1 MKIWL
6 MIGIIFFVLALMKL
20 YIFNVLRHTFM
31 FSEHKI
37 VLALLLFGLYAT
49 ELAFFFLAKD
59 KGFDHTTYI
68 ALSSSVILAYSLF
81 VACLVGDMSLR
92 AGRFVL
98 HTLDS
103 SVKPKVESTK
113 DSHRDFT
120 RDSTL
125 EAGTE
130 SMKAE
135 STRIKSISV
144 ESSPT
149 IDAQDTREKQDTHIQ
164 VQPILET
171 RLDSSIESKVHSVLD
186 SNRRRFLKIMFDLG
200 IIALFFLFSFK
211 SVRGALSIPKV
222 RDVEVK
228 IKGLVREVRIAMISD
243 VHIGKMLQSDFVRG
257 IVDKI
262 NALNADIVVIVGD
275 LVDEDINFVREHLVL
290 LNDLQSKEGVYYVSG
305 NHEYYHGIDSIL
317 KFLKTLNL
325 KVLDNANIELES
337 VNLCGVSD
345 LAGTTFNRYPPDI
358 ESAKQGRNLDK
369 PSILLAHQPKFVRRN
384 DVSDFDLVLCG
395 HTHAGQVFPL
405 SFFVWLDQHYVHGLY
420 ALDSKT
426 QLYVSSGAGFWG
438 PAMRFLAPSE
448 IVNLTLKP
456 YEDS

>member
-103 SVKPKVESTK
+103 SAKPVESTK

-135 STRIKSISV
+135 STRIKSIRV

-149 IDAQDTREKQDTHIQ
+149 IDVQDTQEKQDTHIQ

-200 IIALFFLFSFK
+200 IIALFFSL
-211 SVRGALSIPKV
+211 
-222 RDVEVK
+222 
-228 IKGLVREVRIAMISD
+228 
-243 VHIGKMLQSDFVRG
+243 
-257 IVDKI
+257 
-262 NALNADIVVIVGD
+262 
-275 LVDEDINFVREHLVL
+275 
-290 LNDLQSKEGVYYVSG
+290 
-305 NHEYYHGIDSIL
+305 
-317 KFLKTLNL
+317 
-325 KVLDNANIELES
+325 
-337 VNLCGVSD
+337 
-345 LAGTTFNRYPPDI
+345 
-358 ESAKQGRNLDK
+358 
-369 PSILLAHQPKFVRRN
+369 
-384 DVSDFDLVLCG
+384 
-395 HTHAGQVFPL
+395 
-405 SFFVWLDQHYVHGLY
+405 
-420 ALDSKT
+420 
-426 QLYVSSGAGFWG
+426 
-438 PAMRFLAPSE
+438 
-448 IVNLTLKP
+448 
-456 YEDS
+456 